1 MQTGLSVAVVH
12 RQTRT
17 IVGANY
23 RFVLDSGTDNIH
35 KMEVGPANSL
45 LDSLELPVKRQLLAD
60 PKDGP
65 FLFGSSL
72 FFDVNLLPTDQVK
85 LCYALETN
93 ALDMAR
99 KRGFAGV
106 VSTNSHPVT
115 RASKRIFN
123 LNHETKTSQ
132 LQNECLF

>member
-1 MQTGLSVAVVH
+1 MAVVD

-17 IVGANY
+17 VVGANY
-23 RFVLDSGTDNIH
+23 RFVLDSGTDGIH
-35 KMEVGPANSL
+35 KMEVGPALSL
-45 LDSLELPVKRQLLAD
+45 LDSLEVPIKRQILAD
-60 PKDGP
+60 PNDGP

-93 ALDMAR
+93 ALEMAR
-99 KRGFAGV
+99 AQGFAGV

-115 RASKRIFN
+115 RASN
-123 LNHETKTSQ
+123 LRLSNISCGGKGI
-132 LQNECLF
+132 LVGG